1 MIASTPTPPYF
12 AVIFTSIRTEDQ
24 DGYSE
29 TARRMAEL
37 ATEQPGF
44 LGMESARQDI
54 GITVSYWKSLDDIR
68 QWKEQA
74 EHLAAQERG
83 KSDWYQ
89 SYRIRICKV
98 EREYGI

>member
-12 AVIFTSIRTEDQ
+12 AVIFTSIRTGNEA
-24 DGYSE
+24 GYGE
-29 TARRMAEL
+29 AARQMAVL

-54 GITVSYWKSLDDIR
+54 GITISYWNSLEDIR